1 MPARSVFVSALTV
14 ALMFLSTSR
23 SKAASSPTSGANAE
37 EAVPCSD
44 RLDEMQRAHELRI
57 LESRRDH
64 EKALLAMQ
72 GRLDDR
78 TAELEALRRSC
89 TSSPVAPNEASA
101 LTPLAPRAGALET
114 NVTSQGTEE
123 TSQMP
128 QAAQHRR
135 LLAPGSL
142 ARPCSK
148 AEMRSV
154 LETPPSSPE
163 SRISA
168 VTKILATN
176 AECGLCILE
185 FTSSPVPDIIFD
197 LQSCLHQDEN
207 MCDELELSRIASL
220 IPLASL
226 HDRDSLGRI
235 VELVE
240 AGAFLHPI

>member
-23 SKAASSPTSGANAE
+23 SKAASSPTSGAKAE
-37 EAVPCSD
+37 EAVLCSD
-44 RLDEMQRAHELRI
+44 RLDEMQRIHELRI

-101 LTPLAPRAGALET
+101 LTPLLET
-114 NVTSQGTEE
+114 KDTNMTSQGTEE

-128 QAAQHRR
+128 QGAQHRM
-135 LLAPGSL
+135 LLASETH

-148 AEMRSV
+148 AEMRTV

-168 VTKILATN
+168 VTQILATN

-185 FTSSPVPDIIFD
+185 FTSSPVPDIILD
-197 LQSCLHQDEN
+197 LQSCVHQDEN
-207 MCDELELSRIASL
+207 MCDELGLSKIASL

-240 AGAFLHPI
+240 AGAFLHPIRH

>member
-1 MPARSVFVSALTV
+1 
-14 ALMFLSTSR
+14 
-23 SKAASSPTSGANAE
+23 
-37 EAVPCSD
+37 
-44 RLDEMQRAHELRI
+44 

-101 LTPLAPRAGALET
+101 LAPLLET
-114 NVTSQGTEE
+114 KETNMTSQGTEE
-123 TSQMP
+123 TSQTP
-128 QAAQHRR
+128 RAAQHRM
-135 LLAPGSL
+135 LLASETH

-148 AEMRSV
+148 AEMRTV

-163 SRISA
+163 LRADA
-168 VTKILATN
+168 VKQILATN
-176 AECGLCILE
+176 VECGLCILE
-185 FTSSPVPDIIFD
+185 FTSSPVLPDIIFD

-207 MCDELELSRIASL
+207 MCDVKLGLSGIASL

-226 HDRDSLGRI
+226 HDRDSLVRM

-240 AGAFLHPI
+240 AGAFLHPIFH